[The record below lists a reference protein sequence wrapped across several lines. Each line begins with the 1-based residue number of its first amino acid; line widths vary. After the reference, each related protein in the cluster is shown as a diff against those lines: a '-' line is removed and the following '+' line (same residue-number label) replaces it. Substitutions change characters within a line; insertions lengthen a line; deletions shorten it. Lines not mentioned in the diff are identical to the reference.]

1 MATTLNVALDEPAGI
16 MRGVCTVAT
25 AGALLVSEM
34 LAPLVG
40 AASVRLTVPCPLAPT
55 ATLVMLRATADTLT
69 VVGAVG
75 EEPHRATRLAASSS
89 VANLAARG
97 VTFMGQR
104 YGRCRSSRCAVEHSV
119 DRAIVA
125 CPGHWEA
132 TRPSSQDDLDGVVCP
147 VVRQGYADAAR
158 LDRRSVDRDAQDAA
172 ADAVRVQHGDL
183 ITRGAVLEGDV
194 EARP

>member
-1 MATTLNVALDEPAGI
+1 MVAVPVATATTLNVALDEPAGI

-97 VTFMGQR
+97 VTFMRQR
-104 YGRCRSSRCAVEHSV
+104 YGRCGASRCAVEHSV
-119 DRAIVA
+119 DRAIVV
-125 CPGHWEA
+125 CPGPLGGYQAPHPRTTSTVWWA
-132 TRPSSQDDLDGVVCP
+132 PSSVRGMPTPPVWTVVP
-147 VVRQGYADAAR
+147 SIETLRTPR
-158 LDRRSVDRDAQDAA
+158 LTPFGFNTAIS
-172 ADAVRVQHGDL
+172 
-183 ITRGAVLEGDV
+183 
-194 EARP
+194 